1 MLINKNFDLLEYLF
15 INNFLSEEEA
25 RQALIEEGVN
35 IEEIDSKVQQF
46 LQKLNARESIIKGK
60 LKKAEF
66 EKNLEEFKMSD
77 KISENENI
85 SYSLAARKGEANQKD
100 NGDEKLF
107 DFIKKKES
115 GKK

>member
-1 MLINKNFDLLEYLF
+1 MLTNKNLYLLEYLF
-15 INNFLSEEEA
+15 INNFLTEEEA

-46 LQKLNARESIIKGK
+46 LQKLNARELILKEQ

-66 EKNLEEFKMSD
+66 EKNLEEFKKSD
-77 KISENENI
+77 TTSENENVN
-85 SYSLAARKGEANQKD
+85 YSLAARKGEANQKD

-107 DFIKKKES
+107 DFIKKKEN